1 MNIATGGAKEKMTEE
16 FREEE
21 LLFLMKKIN
30 IDLEA
35 RLEKDLRKQD
45 MSGTQVYFLIY
56 ILRHH
61 PGGTYITELCHE
73 IGISKATLSVL
84 VKKLREKGYL
94 CFRENPGDVRRK
106 KVLPTE
112 KLSAE
117 SGELLRQ
124 AERMES
130 EICSGLDR
138 VEKQRLWELEHRI
151 LKRLSKIEDR
161 QEVMV

>member
-1 MNIATGGAKEKMTEE
+1 MTEE

-35 RLEKDLRKQD
+35 RLEKELRKPD
-45 MSGTQVYFLIY
+45 MSGTQVYFLVY

-61 PGGTYITELCHE
+61 PKGTYITELCHE

-84 VKKLREKGYL
+84 VKKLRKKGCL
-94 CFRENPGDVRRK
+94 CFRENPGDVRKK

-138 VEKQRLWELEHRI
+138 VEKQRLWELEHKI

-161 QEVMV
+161 QEVMI

>member
-1 MNIATGGAKEKMTEE
+1 M
-16 FREEE
+16 
-21 LLFLMKKIN
+21 L
-30 IDLEA
+30 
-35 RLEKDLRKQD
+35 
-45 MSGTQVYFLIY
+45 
-56 ILRHH
+56 
-61 PGGTYITELCHE
+61 PGK
-73 IGISKATLSVL
+73 S
-84 VKKLREKGYL
+84 
-94 CFRENPGDVRRK
+94 GDVQKK

-138 VEKQRLWELEHRI
+138 VEKQRLWELEHKI

-161 QEVMV
+161 QEVMI

>member
-1 MNIATGGAKEKMTEE
+1 MTEE

-35 RLEKDLRKQD
+35 RLEKELRKPD
-45 MSGTQVYFLIY
+45 MSGTQVYFLVY

-61 PGGTYITELCHE
+61 PKGTYITELCHE

-94 CFRENPGDVRRK
+94 CFRENPGDVQKK

-138 VEKQRLWELEHRI
+138 VEKQRLWELEHKI

-161 QEVMV
+161 QEVMI

>member
-1 MNIATGGAKEKMTEE
+1 MTGGAKEKVTEE

-35 RLEKDLRKQD
+35 RLEKELRKPD
-45 MSGTQVYFLIY
+45 MSGTQVYFLVY

-61 PGGTYITELCHE
+61 PKGTYITELCHE

-94 CFRENPGDVRRK
+94 CFRENPGDVRKK
-106 KVLPTE
+106 KVMPTE

-138 VEKQRLWELEHRI
+138 AEKQRLWELEHKI

>member
-1 MNIATGGAKEKMTEE
+1 M
-16 FREEE
+16 
-21 LLFLMKKIN
+21 L
-30 IDLEA
+30 
-35 RLEKDLRKQD
+35 
-45 MSGTQVYFLIY
+45 
-56 ILRHH
+56 
-61 PGGTYITELCHE
+61 PGK
-73 IGISKATLSVL
+73 S
-84 VKKLREKGYL
+84 
-94 CFRENPGDVRRK
+94 GDVRKK

-138 VEKQRLWELEHRI
+138 VEKQRLWELEHKI

-161 QEVMV
+161 QEVMI